1 MSQVYG
7 VKNARD
13 FGKKQPVSLS
23 GKALPPLKNSV
34 ALQIHKILS
43 VD

>member
-34 ALQIHKILS
+34 ALQIRKIFS